1 MEKGKIG
8 LWEST
13 SLVLGNMIGSG
24 IFLLPASLA
33 FYGGI
38 SLGGWIVASLGA
50 LLLAKV
56 FSKLS
61 KVYPKTGG
69 PYVYAREG
77 MGDFAGFLVAWGYW
91 ISVCVTNAAIA
102 VAMLSYMTV
111 FLPVLGESPILSI
124 ALGLSVIWG
133 LSFLNMQGVKGAGK
147 LQLITTIL
155 KVAPLMLIAIVGLF
169 YMDWSHFTPFNLSD
183 KSALQAITETAT
195 LTLFAFLG
203 IECASIPADNIK
215 DPEKTIPAATQWGT
229 YIAIA
234 VYILSSM
241 VLLGV
246 LSPTELQNSEAP
258 FADAAAFMWG
268 ESARFIVAIA
278 AIISTFGALNGW
290 ILIQGQIPLAVARD
304 KMFHQAF
311 GKTNSKGSPAVGIT
325 ISSIFIS
332 VIMILNFSKGF
343 VKAFEFMILL
353 GTLTVLIPYLF
364 SSATHILISY
374 EKSKPWSW
382 LLGLLA
388 FIFSLWAVIG
398 SGEEVVFWGFVLLM
412 AGIPIY
418 IFIKLKQREESKD

>member
-38 SLGGWIVASLGA
+38 SLWGWIVSSLGA

-61 KVYPKTGG
+61 KLYPKTGG
-69 PYVYAREG
+69 PYVYARKG
-77 MGDFAGFLVAWGYW
+77 LGDFAGFLVAWGYW

-102 VAMLSYMTV
+102 VAMLSYLTV
-111 FLPVLGESPILSI
+111 FFPILGEEPLI
-124 ALGLSVIWG
+124 AAGLGLAVIWG
-133 LSFLNMQGVKGAGK
+133 LSLLNMQGVKGAGK

-155 KVAPLMLIAIVGLF
+155 KVAPLMLIAIFGLF
-169 YMDWSHFTPFNLSD
+169 YMDWSHFSPFNLSE
-183 KSALQAITETAT
+183 KTALEAITETAT

-215 DPEKTIPAATQWGT
+215 NPEKTIPAATQWGT
-229 YIAIA
+229 YIAIT

-246 LSPTELQNSEAP
+246 LAPEALQHSKAP
-258 FADAAAFMWG
+258 FADAAALMWG
-268 ESARFIVAIA
+268 ESARIIVAIA

-290 ILIQGQIPLAVARD
+290 ILIQGQIP
-304 KMFHQAF
+304 
-311 GKTNSKGSPAVGIT
+311 
-325 ISSIFIS
+325 
-332 VIMILNFSKGF
+332 
-343 VKAFEFMILL
+343 
-353 GTLTVLIPYLF
+353 
-364 SSATHILISY
+364 
-374 EKSKPWSW
+374 
-382 LLGLLA
+382 
-388 FIFSLWAVIG
+388 
-398 SGEEVVFWGFVLLM
+398 
-412 AGIPIY
+412 
-418 IFIKLKQREESKD
+418 